1 MWGDKPC
8 PHLPPRATSW
18 HSDFMTLTCN
28 RKRGEEHLI
37 KQGEK
42 SESLQIASAKDE
54 KRIALFPSHESG
66 MLCQRDG
73 DSYLI
78 YLANIY
84 GGPIV
89 CEL

>member
-1 MWGDKPC
+1 MMSMGDKARS
-8 PHLPPRATSW
+8 HLPPGPHLTGTLQHWPEMQREGRAV
-18 HSDFMTLTCN
+18 
-28 RKRGEEHLI
+28 RGE
-37 KQGEK
+37 EK
-42 SESLQIASAKDE
+42 SESLQIASARKE
-54 KRIALFPSHESG
+54 KRIDLFPSHESG
-66 MLCQRDG
+66 MICQGDG